1 MKCIKLIIALEL
13 PCAMGEALKR
23 KKKNPIIIIILL
35 FRAAPVAYEVPRLGV
50 QWELQLP
57 TYTTATAMP
66 DLNYICVLH

>member
-13 PCAMGEALKR
+13 PCAMGVALKW
-23 KKKNPIIIIILL
+23 KKKNNPIIILL
-35 FRAAPVAYEVPRLGV
+35 FRAAPVAYEIPRLGV

-57 TYTTATAMP
+57 TYITATAMP